1 MTVICLFICHLM
13 VKVNSELTRV
23 KVTVNV
29 FVEVLS
35 KEGKL
40 QMP

>member
-1 MTVICLFICHLM
+1 MI
-13 VKVNSELTRV
+13 KVNSELTRV
-23 KVTVNV
+23 EVMVNI

-40 QMP
+40 QMPWDDSAQY